1 MPVFLDT
8 TSPEFELAFQALLSA
23 KREDSP
29 DVDAIVAEII
39 EDVRNRG
46 DAAVIELT
54 TKFDRLELTPDTLAF
69 SAEEIAAAVAQVSR
83 NNSACG

>member
-8 TSPEFELAFQALLSA
+8 TSPEFETAFATLLSA

-29 DVDAIVAEII
+29 DVDAVVAQII
-39 EDVRNRG
+39 DDVRTRG

-54 TKFDRLELTPDTLAF
+54 AKFDPVRADA
-69 SAEEIAAAVAQVSR
+69 
-83 NNSACG
+83 